1 MAQNSGNSDFALRL
15 TQTCCDS
22 KQNLCLSP
30 YSIRMAFSMALN
42 GARGNTLRQMTKVLG
57 FGNSSVAQVN
67 ASNTKL
73 IKAISDHLTRDE
85 MVMANSLWLEKT
97 YRLEPSYTRA
107 MNTAYQAP
115 VNLVSMHNSHTVELI
130 NQWVADKTQKRIMR
144 MYERISD
151 ETLLIII
158 NAVLF
163 KAGWLHPF
171 SPKHNTKATWN
182 GSKGKRPNTVYMQIS
197 RDLEYVQAKTHTMV
211 RLPYS
216 ISRVIS
222 GLTSS
227 KMTNDQLKLEM
238 ELQDTLAMYCI
249 MPAEGSSPQKL
260 LSSLTSI
267 SLAQMIDSLKIGHVD
282 LSLPRFKMAVETNLI
297 PPLKKMGML
306 LPFEERADFSGM
318 VPKALGSVKIDDAKQ
333 KCVLEVNERGT
344 EAAAATGIGMTLGIS
359 LNPPKLTFNRP
370 FVFLIRHDP
379 TGEILFS
386 GVVND
391 PQ

>member
-1 MAQNSGNSDFALRL
+1 
-15 TQTCCDS
+15 
-22 KQNLCLSP
+22 
-30 YSIRMAFSMALN
+30 MALN

-57 FGNSSVAQVN
+57 FGNDSLAQVN
-67 ASNTKL
+67 ASNTQLMKT
-73 IKAISDHLTRDE
+73 ISAHLTQAE
-85 MVMANSLWLEKT
+85 MMTANSLWLEKT
-97 YRLEPSYTRA
+97 LRLDPNYSRSINA
-107 MNTAYQAP
+107 SYQAP
-115 VNLVSMHNSHTVELI
+115 VNLVSMRDSHTVDLI
-130 NQWVADKTQKRIMR
+130 NQWVAEKSQKRIMR
-144 MYERISD
+144 MYERISGD
-151 ETLLIII
+151 TLLIII

-163 KAGWLHPF
+163 KAGWLSPF
-171 SPKHNTKATWN
+171 DPKKNTKDTWY
-182 GSKGKRPNTVYMQIS
+182 GSKGRRQNTVFMQIS
-197 RDLEYVQAKTHTMV
+197 RDLEYIQAKTHTMV

-216 ISRVIS
+216 ISRLIS

-267 SLAQMIDSLKIGHVD
+267 SFTQMIDSLETGHVD
-282 LSLPRFKMAVETNLI
+282 LSLPKFKMAVETNLI

-359 LNPPKLTFNRP
+359 LNPPKLAFNRP
-370 FVFLIRHDP
+370 FVFLIQHDP